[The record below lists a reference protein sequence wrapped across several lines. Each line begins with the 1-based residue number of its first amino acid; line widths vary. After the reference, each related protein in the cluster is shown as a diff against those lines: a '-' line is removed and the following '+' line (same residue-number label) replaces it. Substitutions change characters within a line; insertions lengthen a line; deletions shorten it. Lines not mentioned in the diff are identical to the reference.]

1 LASLCDRQLDASSL
15 LAKIVRLGM
24 RRSLMWGII
33 TLVRAAVR
41 AKRSV
46 NGSVVL
52 YGYLTGPD
60 ASGKAKGRTRS

>member
-1 LASLCDRQLDASSL
+1 MCDLQLDASSL
-15 LAKIVRLGM
+15 LAKD
-24 RRSLMWGII
+24 RSFGDASVFMWGII

-60 ASGKAKGRTRS
+60 ASGKAQGRTRS